1 MNKVINEN
9 ERSEIRSLLYHNNED
24 EIKRKIKKIT
34 DQKLLYIYAYNYNWD
49 NGFEIPQM
57 IIDNKVCSLSTALLL
72 FYRAD
77 GYVYLQEKNMET
89 NLSQWA
95 EFIKKLY
102 CLILM
107 SKFEKSEIQFKV
119 PLSKV
124 QIFKLK
130 KELTPDEMVFV
141 NNIEGIDLDIDL

>member
-1 MNKVINEN
+1 
-9 ERSEIRSLLYHNNED
+9 
-24 EIKRKIKKIT
+24 
-34 DQKLLYIYAYNYNWD
+34 
-49 NGFEIPQM
+49 M

-107 SKFEKSEIQFKV
+107 SKFEKSENSI
-119 PLSKV
+119 
-124 QIFKLK
+124 
-130 KELTPDEMVFV
+130 
-141 NNIEGIDLDIDL
+141 

>member
-1 MNKVINEN
+1 MNNVINEN
-9 ERSEIRSLLYHNNED
+9 EIREIRLLLYHNTDD
-24 EIKRKIKKIT
+24 EIKGKLKKIT
-34 DQKLLYIYAYNYNWD
+34 NQKLLYIYAYNYNWD

-89 NLSQWA
+89 NLSQWT

-130 KELTPDEMVFV
+130 KELTPDEMIFV